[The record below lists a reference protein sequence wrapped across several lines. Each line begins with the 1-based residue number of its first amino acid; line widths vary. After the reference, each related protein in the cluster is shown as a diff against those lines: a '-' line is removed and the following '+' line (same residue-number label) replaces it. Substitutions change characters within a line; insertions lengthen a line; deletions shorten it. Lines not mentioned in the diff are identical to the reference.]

1 MSFSFGGIV
10 NAISS
15 IFSFSG
21 SSSNSRSENH
31 HSSSTTQTVYEPD
44 KVRVAEL
51 ENQRS
56 EMLVEAQKDIIEL
69 NARMQAAVIE
79 ANVRGF
85 EYSANILKSLMADMN
100 ILAQQRLQL
109 LENGHFEIV
118 KQIECLYLDLEREI
132 KKDNE
137 SFQLEKLPQMFEV
150 LSRFEVESTPY
161 KMYSGSIDQQIQLN
175 ISFVA
180 EKFKGLTQRQH
191 TLIESS
197 IDAKKLVLEQSGQLV
212 ADRMK
217 FLEKQIENKEALHLN
232 APEKHKSLPSA
243 NTQQLPDNL

>member
-1 MSFSFGGIV
+1 MSFFGGIF
-10 NAISS
+10 NTISS
-15 IFSFSG
+15 IFSFG
-21 SSSNSRSENH
+21 SNSSRSENH
-31 HSSSTTQTVYEPD
+31 SSSSTTQTVYEPD

-85 EYSANILKSLMADMN
+85 EYSANILKSLMTDMN

-132 KKDNE
+132 TKDNDT
-137 SFQLEKLPQMFEV
+137 FLFEKLPKMFEV
-150 LSRFEVESTPY
+150 LSRFEVESAPY
-161 KMYSGSIDQQIQLN
+161 KMYTDSIEQQKQLN
-175 ISFVA
+175 LTFVA
-180 EKFKGLTQRQH
+180 EKFKGLRQRQQ

-197 IDAKKLVLEQSGQLV
+197 VDAKKLVLEQSGQLV
-212 ADRMK
+212 AERMK
-217 FLEKQIENKEALHLN
+217 FLEKQIEHKSISALN
-232 APEKHKSLPSA
+232 APETVKSLPSKK
-243 NTQQLPDNL
+243 PSE

>member
-1 MSFSFGGIV
+1 MSFLGGV
-10 NAISS
+10 FNTISS
-15 IFSFSG
+15 IFSFG
-21 SSSNSRSENH
+21 SNSSRSENH
-31 HSSSTTQTVYEPD
+31 SSSSTTQTIYEPD

-85 EYSANILKSLMADMN
+85 EYSANILKSLMTDMN
-100 ILAQQRLQL
+100 IIAQQRLQL

-137 SFQLEKLPQMFEV
+137 AFQLEKLPQMFDV
-150 LSRFEVESTPY
+150 LSKFPEDSAAH
-161 KMYSGSIDQQIQLN
+161 KMYLGSIDQQIQLN

-180 EKFKGLTQRQH
+180 DKFKGLTQRQH
-191 TLIESS
+191 TLISAS
-197 IDAKKLVLEQSGQLV
+197 TDTKKLVLEQSGQLV

-217 FLEKQIENKEALHLN
+217 FLEQQIEHKGTSHLN

-243 NTQQLPDNL
+243 NTQQLPNNL

>member
-1 MSFSFGGIV
+1 MGFLNRVFDTVSSF
-10 NAISS
+10 
-15 IFSFSG
+15 FSNNG
-21 SSSNSRSENH
+21 SSRSSSENY

-85 EYSANILKSLMADMN
+85 EYSANVLKSLMNDMN
-100 ILAQQRLQL
+100 IIAQQRLQL

-137 SFQLEKLPQMFEV
+137 AFQLEKLPQMFEV
-150 LSRFEVESTPY
+150 LNKFPEDSAAH

-180 EKFKGLTQRQH
+180 DKFKGLTQRQH
-191 TLIESS
+191 TLIAAST
-197 IDAKKLVLEQSGQLV
+197 DTKKLVLEQSGQLV

-217 FLEKQIENKEALHLN
+217 FLEKQIEHKETLHLN
-232 APEKHKSLPSA
+232 APEKVKSLPSS
-243 NTQQLPDNL
+243 TKTLE

>member
-1 MSFSFGGIV
+1 MSWFGGIV
-10 NAISS
+10 NTISS

-21 SSSNSRSENH
+21 SSSSSRSENH
-31 HSSSTTQTVYEPD
+31 HSSSTTQTIYEPD

-85 EYSANILKSLMADMN
+85 EYSANILKSLMTDMN

-137 SFQLEKLPQMFEV
+137 AFQLEKLPQMFEV
-150 LSRFEVESTPY
+150 LSKFAEDSAAH
-161 KMYSGSIDQQIQLN
+161 KMYLGSIDQQIQLN

-191 TLIESS
+191 TLITASTET
-197 IDAKKLVLEQSGQLV
+197 KKLVLEQSGQLV
-212 ADRMK
+212 AERMK
-217 FLEKQIENKEALHLN
+217 FLENQIEHKSISALN
-232 APEKHKSLPSA
+232 APETLKSLPSKK
-243 NTQQLPDNL
+243 PSE

>member
-1 MSFSFGGIV
+1 MSWFGGIV
-10 NAISS
+10 DTISS
-15 IFSFSG
+15 IFSFS
-21 SSSNSRSENH
+21 SSSNNSRSENH
-31 HSSSTTQTVYEPD
+31 NSSSTTQTVYEPD

-85 EYSANILKSLMADMN
+85 EYSANVLKSMMTDMN
-100 ILAQQRLQL
+100 IIAQQRLQL

-132 KKDNE
+132 KKDNLE
-137 SFQLEKLPQMFEV
+137 FQIEKLPQMFDV
-150 LSRFEVESTPY
+150 LSKFPEDSAAH
-161 KMYSGSIDQQIQLN
+161 KMYLGSIDQQIQLN

-180 EKFKGLTQRQH
+180 DKFKGLTQRQH
-191 TLIESS
+191 TLITAST
-197 IDAKKLVLEQSGQLV
+197 DTKKLVLEQSGQLV

-217 FLEKQIENKEALHLN
+217 FLEQQIEHKGTSHLN

-243 NTQQLPDNL
+243 NRSDGI

>member
-1 MSFSFGGIV
+1 MSWFGGMV
-10 NAISS
+10 DTISS
-15 IFSFSG
+15 IFSFSS
-21 SSSNSRSENH
+21 SSSNNRSENH
-31 HSSSTTQTVYEPD
+31 NSSSTTQTVYEPD

-85 EYSANILKSLMADMN
+85 EYSANVLKSLMTDMN
-100 ILAQQRLQL
+100 IIAQQRLQL

-137 SFQLEKLPQMFEV
+137 AFQLEKLPQMFDV
-150 LSRFEVESTPY
+150 LNKFSDGSAAH
-161 KMYSGSIDQQIQLN
+161 KMYLSSIDQQIQLN

-180 EKFKGLTQRQH
+180 DKFKGLTQRQH
-191 TLIESS
+191 TLITAST
-197 IDAKKLVLEQSGQLV
+197 DTKKLVLEQSGQLV

-217 FLEKQIENKEALHLN
+217 FLEKQIEHKETLHLN
-232 APEKHKSLPSA
+232 APEKVKSLPSST
-243 NTQQLPDNL
+243 NPSE

>member
-1 MSFSFGGIV
+1 MSFFGGIF
-10 NAISS
+10 NTISS
-15 IFSFSG
+15 IFSFG
-21 SSSNSRSENH
+21 SNSSRSENH
-31 HSSSTTQTVYEPD
+31 SSSSTTQTVYEPD

-100 ILAQQRLQL
+100 ILAQHRLQL

-137 SFQLEKLPQMFEV
+137 AFQLEKLPQMFDV
-150 LSRFEVESTPY
+150 LSKFPEGSAAH
-161 KMYSGSIDQQIQLN
+161 KMYLGSIDQQIQLN

-191 TLIESS
+191 TLINASTET
-197 IDAKKLVLEQSGQLV
+197 KKLVLEQSGQLV

-217 FLEKQIENKEALHLN
+217 FLEKQIEHKSTLALN
-232 APEKHKSLPSA
+232 APEILKSLPSA
-243 NTQQLPDNL
+243 NSQDNNI

>member
-1 MSFSFGGIV
+1 MGFLNRVFDTVSSF
-10 NAISS
+10 
-15 IFSFSG
+15 FSNNG
-21 SSSNSRSENH
+21 SSRSSSENY
-31 HSSSTTQTVYEPD
+31 HSSSTTQTIYEPD

-85 EYSANILKSLMADMN
+85 EYSANVLKSLMTDMN
-100 ILAQQRLQL
+100 IIAQQRLQL

-132 KKDNE
+132 TKDNDA
-137 SFQLEKLPQMFEV
+137 FQMEKLPQMFEV
-150 LSRFEVESTPY
+150 LSRFLVDSVPY
-161 KMYSGSIDQQIQLN
+161 KMYADSIEQQKQLN
-175 ISFVA
+175 LTFVA
-180 EKFKGLTQRQH
+180 EKFKGLRQRQH

-197 IDAKKLVLEQSGQLV
+197 VEAKKLVLEQSGQLV

-217 FLEKQIENKEALHLN
+217 FLEKQIEHKETLHLN
-232 APEKHKSLPSA
+232 APEKVKSLPSST
-243 NTQQLPDNL
+243 NPSE

>member
-1 MSFSFGGIV
+1 MSWFGGIV
-10 NAISS
+10 DTISS
-15 IFSFSG
+15 IFSFS
-21 SSSNSRSENH
+21 SSSNNSRSENH
-31 HSSSTTQTVYEPD
+31 NSSSTTQTVYEPD

-85 EYSANILKSLMADMN
+85 EYSANVLKSMMTDMN
-100 ILAQQRLQL
+100 IIAQQRLQL

-132 KKDNE
+132 TKDNDT
-137 SFQLEKLPQMFEV
+137 FLFEKLPKMFEV
-150 LSRFEVESTPY
+150 LSRFEVDSTPY
-161 KMYSGSIDQQIQLN
+161 KMYADSIEQQKQLN
-175 ISFVA
+175 LSFVA
-180 EKFKGLTQRQH
+180 EKFKGLAQRQH

-197 IDAKKLVLEQSGQLV
+197 VDTKKMVFKQSAQLV

-217 FLEKQIENKEALHLN
+217 FLEQQIEHKETLHLN
-232 APEKHKSLPSA
+232 APETQKSLPSA
-243 NTQQLPDNL
+243 NRSDGM